1 MLTSSGLAVSG
12 NPASAVSMIP
22 CTSSVDRLFSSP
34 IASSTIP
41 DTSSVD
47 RLFISARALV
57 IAVLTSSA
65 DIFSK
70 PSKAVVIAVLTS
82 SGLAPTGSA
91 STASFTSV
99 TALSIAATS
108 SPRSPR
114 AVIMSFL
121 TRFKASCISSDTP
134 TSPVKLSR
142 MFMIELYRAVG
153 RFFSALPARSVSMY

>member
-1 MLTSSGLAVSG
+1 
-12 NPASAVSMIP
+12 MIP

-47 RLFISARALV
+47 RLFIPSRAVV

-108 SPRSPR
+108 RPKSPI
-114 AVIMSFL
+114 AFIISFL
-121 TRFKASCISSDTP
+121 TTSNAAFTSSEIP
-134 TSPVKLSR
+134 VSPLKFSR
-142 MFMIELYRAVG
+142 IFMIELYRAVG